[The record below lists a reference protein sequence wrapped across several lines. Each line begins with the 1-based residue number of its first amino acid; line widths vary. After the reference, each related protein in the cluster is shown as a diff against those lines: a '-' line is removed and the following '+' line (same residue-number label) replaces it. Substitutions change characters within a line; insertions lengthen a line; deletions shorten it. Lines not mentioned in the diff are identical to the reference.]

1 MNKYILPALILGT
14 LTLTG
19 CARHSKVIIDP
30 QGIDMSIYQKDLAE
44 CQQLADQVDSKV
56 AEGIIAGAI
65 IGTIV
70 GVISVWDN
78 KGHHRGYRNRHHTR
92 HNNRHRYGYRN
103 NGHHLSTTSSAKLGA
118 ISGGLLAG
126 SGSVHKSNSVL
137 KNCIADRGY
146 RILN

>member
-1 MNKYILPALILGT
+1 MNKYILPTLILGT
-14 LTLTG
+14 LILTG

-30 QGIDMSIYQKDLAE
+30 QGIDMSMYQKDLAE
-44 CQQLADQVDSKV
+44 CQQLANQVDSKV
-56 AEGIIAGAI
+56 VEGIIGGAI

-70 GVISVWDN
+70 GALSVWNN
-78 KGHHRGYRNRHHTR
+78 KGHHRGYHNRHYNRHH
-92 HNNRHRYGYRN
+92 RYNYHN
-103 NGHHLSTTSSAKLGA
+103 NGHHLSTSSSAKLGA